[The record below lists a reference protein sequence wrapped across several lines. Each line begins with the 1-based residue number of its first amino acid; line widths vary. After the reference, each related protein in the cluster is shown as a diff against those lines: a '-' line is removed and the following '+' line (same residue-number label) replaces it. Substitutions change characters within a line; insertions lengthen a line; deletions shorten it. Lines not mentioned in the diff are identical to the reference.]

1 VKAENRKADILAKNI
16 LKAVKHEAYKNTRFL
31 EWSFGGKRS
40 FKWDKEKNI
49 VAVSWDT
56 IRVNLHT
63 RNKENSTIF
72 FNNIKQEIADPS
84 LILKAWN
91 IFNNDS
97 FWLVAPHKLFEKG
110 IVRSIQKVDGKDALL
125 VKYRNG
131 GSTPGDSYLWILDA
145 YNFPKSYKMN
155 VPSMNMVGVPATW
168 EDWITT
174 ESGTLLPTSH
184 TFSSGSKLSMGTVK
198 GYN

>member
-1 VKAENRKADILAKNI
+1 MTD
-16 LKAVKHEAYKNTRFL
+16 
-31 EWSFGGKRS
+31 SRS
-40 FKWDKEKNI
+40 FKWDKEKN
-49 VAVSWDT
+49 VAAVSWDT

-72 FNNIKQEIADPS
+72 FNNIKQETADPS

-125 VKYRNG
+125 VKYRKG

-145 YNFPKSYKMN
+145 YNFPISYKMN
-155 VPSMNMVGVPATW
+155 VPSMKIAGVQATW

-184 TFSSGSKLSMGTVK
+184 TFSSGNKLSMGTVK